1 MREISMN
8 ETERVPVEAWWRPV
22 GRVARFTGSRWRT
35 LPVLMAG
42 TFLIVLDFFIVNVA
56 APSMQAGLGM
66 NAGELEWVLAGYGLT
81 FAGFLVTAGRIGDRI
96 GRRRVF
102 AVGLVL
108 FVAASTACGLAA
120 DPVMLIV
127 ARLVQGLGA
136 ALLSPTV
143 LAIIGV
149 TYRGPDRARAISV
162 YGIVMG
168 LAAAGGQVLGGLLI
182 HADIA
187 GLGWRTVFLL
197 NVPVGLAALAVT
209 RRLVPES
216 RAEHRSR
223 LDVVGMA
230 LLTAGLTALLLP
242 LVQGRQAGWPAWAWA
257 CLAAAPVLFGLLV
270 GYERRVARRGGKPV
284 LDGSLFRVRAFA
296 AGLACQLVF
305 FAGMVSFFL
314 VLALYLQLGRGLDA
328 LEAGLVFTIL
338 AAAYLVTSLRA
349 AALTLRYGRT
359 VIRVGAVTVAAG
371 TGLLLAAVTVVGTGG
386 SLWWL
391 VPGLAGIGAGQGLC
405 ITPLTTTVLAHADA
419 QRAGLVSGALSTMQQ
434 AGNALGVAVTGVVF
448 FSALPGGY
456 GHAFAASLLELAC
469 LPLAVAALTW
479 LLPRSRPPVPG

>member
-1 MREISMN
+1 M
-8 ETERVPVEAWWRPV
+8 
-22 GRVARFTGSRWRT
+22 GRWRA

-56 APSMQAGLGM
+56 APSMQAGLGL

-102 AVGLVL
+102 ATGLCV
-108 FVAASTACGLAA
+108 FVAASAACGLAPA
-120 DPVMLIV
+120 PLVLIA

-162 YGIVMG
+162 YGMVMG

-197 NVPVGLAALAVT
+197 NVPVGLAALALT
-209 RRLVPES
+209 PRLVPES
-216 RAEHRSR
+216 RARDGGR
-223 LDVVGMA
+223 LDVAGMVV
-230 LLTAGLTALLLP
+230 LTAGLTALLVP

-257 CLAAAPVLFGLLV
+257 CLALAPVLFGLL
-270 GYERRVARRGGKPV
+270 GAYERRLAQRGGTPV
-284 LDGSLFRVRAFA
+284 LDGALFRVRAFA
-296 AGLACQLVF
+296 AGLACQLAF

-314 VLALYLQLGRGLDA
+314 VLALYLQHGRRLSALD
-328 LEAGLVFTIL
+328 AGLVFTIL

-349 AALTLRYGRT
+349 PALTLRFGRT
-359 VIRVGAVTVAAG
+359 VIRAGAVTVAVG
-371 TGLLLAAVTVVGTGG
+371 TGLLLAAVAAQGTGG

-405 ITPLTTTVLAHADA
+405 ITPLTTTVLAHADG
-419 QRAGLVSGALSTMQQ
+419 QQAGLVSGALSMMQQ
-434 AGNALGVAVTGVVF
+434 AGNALGVAITGVVF
-448 FSALPGGY
+448 FGALPGSGY
-456 GHAFAASLLELAC
+456 GPAFAASLVELAC
-469 LPLAVAALTW
+469 LPLIVAAGTW
-479 LLPRSRPPVPG
+479 LLPRPRESALR